1 MKMLQL
7 ATLSLAVLLYATA
20 ALAQHGRSSGAMGGA
35 MGGGMA
41 GGMGNS
47 TGHASGN
54 VSNHGNANTAS
65 GGSNHQASV
74 NDVLAKNPAIGDKI
88 QSLTGQSATEAC
100 QGFKNLGGCVA
111 AAHVSKNLG
120 ITFDC
125 LRSDLTGQAP
135 LSTSNCPAGT
145 GSKSMSLG
153 KAIQTLDPA
162 ADQKA
167 ESKKAQGQAAADLKG
182 SNS

>member
-1 MKMLQL
+1 MKMLKL

-20 ALAQHGRSSGAMGGA
+20 AFAQHGHSSGA

-47 TGHASGN
+47 MGHASEN
-54 VSNHGNANTAS
+54 ASNHGNANTAS
-65 GGSNHQASV
+65 GGSSHQASV
-74 NDVLAKNPAIGDKI
+74 NDVLAKNPAISSKI

-100 QGFKNLGGCVA
+100 QGFKNLGRCVA
-111 AAHVSKNLG
+111 AAHVSRNLG

-135 LSTSNCPAGT
+135 LNTSNCPAGT
-145 GSKSMSLG
+145 GSKSKSMSLG

-167 ESKKAQGQAAADLKG
+167 ESKKAQSQAAADLKG
-182 SNS
+182 SSS